1 MDVSVND
8 ETTNIFE
15 VGKCYRIK
23 IKNENANAKDLFVDA
38 VYKEYKI
45 WNVPDDEQD
54 LENPVRKARE
64 LEGLKPSQENLVYK
78 AREPSQDDY
87 DDFSTYSL
95 RIFPNDKNTIYNIIK
110 FGTKLFVFDRLPPFD
125 PWADRNGKK
134 VLFDNYTYF
143 YRSRKTRS
151 DRSNIVNIPFES
163 FEYLDFQ
170 EKM

>member
-23 IKNENANAKDLFVDA
+23 IKNENENANDLFVDA
-38 VYKEYKI
+38 VYKENII

-54 LENPVRKARE
+54 LENPVC
-64 LEGLKPSQENLVYK
+64 K
-78 AREPSQDDY
+78 AREPSEDY
-87 DDFSTYSL
+87 DDYSTYSL

-125 PWADRNGKK
+125 PWANRNGKT

-151 DRSNIVNIPFES
+151 DRSTIVNIPFES

>member
-23 IKNENANAKDLFVDA
+23 IKNENENTNDVFIDA
-38 VYKEYKI
+38 VYKEYII

-54 LENPVRKARE
+54 FPNPVRKARE
-64 LEGLKPSQENLVYK
+64 LEGLQ
-78 AREPSQDDY
+78 PSQDEDDY
-87 DDFSTYSL
+87 STYSL
-95 RIFPNDKNTIYNIIK
+95 RIFPNNKNTIYNIIK

-143 YRSRKTRS
+143 YKSRKTRS
-151 DRSNIVNIPFES
+151 DRSTIVNIPFES